1 MSHHANEPHMCWE
14 TTNLVESFKF
24 FKQQCELYFSVRGID
39 EDKQVDYIL
48 LLSGK
53 EGLRRYNSWSF
64 ANEADRRNPSV
75 IWEKFLQQLRPQIN
89 FRIARFSLQNY
100 DQNETENI
108 DDFLAR
114 CRLKARKCKFRDEQE
129 LEERII
135 DQLIVGTRLPELRK
149 QLLSKNETMTIEE
162 VLNMCR
168 SYEASIEYM
177 KKMSELQRKNESQ
190 INTVKHRP
198 ERSNTCSRCRPH
210 HQHEYCPAQGSTC
223 SACGRKKC
231 ASKPEKN

>member
-1 MSHHANEPHMCWE
+1 M
-14 TTNLVESFKF
+14 
-24 FKQQCELYFSVRGID
+24 RGID

-64 ANEADRRNPSV
+64 ANEADRQNPSV
-75 IWEKFLQQLRPQIN
+75 IWEKFLQQLEPQIN
-89 FRIARFSLQNY
+89 FRIARFSQQNY
-100 DQNETENI
+100 AQNETENI

-114 CRLKARKCKFRDEQE
+114 CRLKVRKCKFRDEQE

-135 DQLIVGTRLPELRK
+135 DQLIVRTRFPELQK

-168 SYEASIEYM
+168 SYEASVEYM
-177 KKMSELQRKNESQ
+177 KKNE
-190 INTVKHRP
+190 R
-198 ERSNTCSRCRPH
+198 
-210 HQHEYCPAQGSTC
+210 
-223 SACGRKKC
+223 
-231 ASKPEKN
+231 ASKKE